1 MSKMCQGGWVDG
13 QPTASYNVERRG
25 NVTFLFS
32 SSSEITGVQSND
44 SLYFVCVFK
53 RSWARLIFSVE
64 LCPIVISRM
73 TGFGSSTCLSVT
85 WNNIIFPRR
94 LSNSSFS
101 PLKKK
106 PNQFLAGKKKRSGC
120 GDTSYKDQCS
130 SFLYHTTRV
139 HLMEIYKLC
148 IAPI

>member
-1 MSKMCQGGWVDG
+1 MCLGGCVDG
-13 QPTASYNVERRG
+13 QPTALYNVERRG

-73 TGFGSSTCLSVT
+73 TGFGSSACLSVT

-101 PLKKK
+101 PLKKE
-106 PNQFLAGKKKRSGC
+106 NQIN
-120 GDTSYKDQCS
+120 
-130 SFLYHTTRV
+130 SFLVKKNGLGVETRR
-139 HLMEIYKLC
+139 IKTS
-148 IAPI
+148 APHSFITPHASI